1 MIWSEL
7 PANLV
12 ILGEANLDFMIVK
25 ARKTNEKK
33 IKEFDYTEKK
43 LMLFLENREYEQWW
57 GNTQRLSLH
66 LKFMMGNCGFIL
78 SA

>member
-12 ILGEANLDFMIVK
+12 ILGEPNLDFMIVK

-33 IKEFDYTEKK
+33 I
-43 LMLFLENREYEQWW
+43 
-57 GNTQRLSLH
+57 
-66 LKFMMGNCGFIL
+66 
-78 SA
+78 

>member
-33 IKEFDYTEKK
+33 NLRIWLYWK
-43 LMLFLENREYEQWW
+43 
-57 GNTQRLSLH
+57 
-66 LKFMMGNCGFIL
+66 
-78 SA
+78 

>member
-7 PANLV
+7 TANLV

-33 IKEFDYTEKK
+33 I
-43 LMLFLENREYEQWW
+43 
-57 GNTQRLSLH
+57 
-66 LKFMMGNCGFIL
+66 
-78 SA
+78 